1 MIGMKT
7 EEKIQKIKF
16 ENIQEPEDF
25 YIISDN
31 DDLVLNSKEAVELL
45 LEDLETAEY
54 DEELAKFYSRFHY
67 EIKDLTKE

>member
-7 EEKIQKIKF
+7 EEKIHKIKF

-31 DDLVLNSKEAVELL
+31 DDLLLNSKEAVECL
-45 LEDLETAEY
+45 LEELENAEY
-54 DEELAKFYSRFHY
+54 DEKLAEFYSKFHN
-67 EIKDLTKE
+67 EIEDLTKD